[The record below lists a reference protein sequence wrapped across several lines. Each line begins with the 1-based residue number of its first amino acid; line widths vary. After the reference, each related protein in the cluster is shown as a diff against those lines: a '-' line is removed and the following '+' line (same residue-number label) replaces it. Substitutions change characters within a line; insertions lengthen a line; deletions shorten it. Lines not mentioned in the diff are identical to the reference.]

1 MIDLTKRQTQP
12 PRPPR
17 IVLYGEPKVGKSS
30 FAASCPDVFFIDTE
44 EGHDYLRREM
54 GDKYNGT
61 QVTSFAAQRE
71 GEHSFVEVLSALAK
85 QDHPYKAVCID
96 TVDWLE
102 RMIHDDICLK
112 YNAASITDKKN
123 ERTSYGQGYIAA
135 ANVFR
140 DICLRL
146 DRLRAVKGMAIILIA
161 HSVCKRVEEPDVE
174 GYDRFVMKLHEKSE
188 AVIREWADMLLF
200 ARLETRKL
208 ATGQNVQGERV
219 LITGGTRSAVVGSRA
234 KLPER
239 LPLNWQ
245 DFFNAYNGKTEGN

>member
-17 IVLYGEPKVGKSS
+17 IVLYGEPKVGKST

-54 GDKYNGT
+54 GDRYNGA

-146 DRLRAVKGMAIILIA
+146 DRLRAVKGIAIILIA

-208 ATGQNVQGERV
+208 ATGQTVQGERV